1 MPHAR
6 GDTISLRADIQNRLE
21 DFALSNLMGASRPGQ
36 SVPFAGA
43 VVATGINKSAELMD
57 RDTVATVGLLSLDPH
72 IHPQARR
79 EPTID
84 VTIPAWP
91 DALGRSAIVLEPIAP
106 NASGPVAIGGYC
118 CASVKIT
125 KVSDRF
131 AAADPETPGVLRSS
145 DTGEFRI
152 VAMAPGAAVDETRVC
167 LVCFDHAPC
176 VLWRYE
182 RISDEWA
189 ASQLVKLMRLDGDQ
203 FGDGEVTLLDDLALM
218 DDQGPTDEGLMNQ
231 VGNQFIA
238 INAPCDV
245 TEPSTSSSSS

>member
-6 GDTISLRADIQNRLE
+6 GDLISLRADIQNRLE

-43 VVATGINKSAELMD
+43 VVVTGVNKSAELMD
-57 RDTVATVGLLSLDPH
+57 RDSVATVGALVLDPQL
-72 IHPQARR
+72 HPQARR
-79 EPTID
+79 EPTVD
-84 VTIPAWP
+84 VTIPDWP

-106 NASGPVAIGGYC
+106 NGTGPVAIGGYC

-152 VAMAPGAAVDETRVC
+152 VAMAPGATADETRVC
-167 LVCFDHAPC
+167 LVCFDRAPC

-189 ASQLVKLMRLDGDQ
+189 SVQPVKLMRLDGDQ
-203 FGDGEVTLLDDLALM
+203 FGDGEVTLLDGLALM
-218 DDQGPTDEGLMNQ
+218 DDQEEGSLGLMQQ
-231 VGNQFIA
+231 VGNRFYA
-238 INAPCDV
+238 VNAPCED
-245 TEPSTSSSSS
+245 